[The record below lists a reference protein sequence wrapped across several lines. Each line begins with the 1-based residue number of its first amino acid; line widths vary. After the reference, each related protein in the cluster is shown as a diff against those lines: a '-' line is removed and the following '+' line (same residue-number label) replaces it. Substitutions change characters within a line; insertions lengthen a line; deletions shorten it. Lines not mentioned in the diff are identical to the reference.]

1 MRVSSF
7 TECFAGGVCVVVF
20 FNLVKKLI
28 NSVTRVFKVYGGD

>member
-7 TECFAGGVCVVVF
+7 TAYFADGVCVGVF

-28 NSVTRVFKVYGGD
+28 NFVTRVFKVYGGD